1 MIFRTL
7 SLCCAAAC
15 LSSCATITRGSHEK
29 LQVISSPPGADVA
42 LSTGEKGVT
51 PVAFTKLRRDS
62 LQVTVSK
69 PGYITQT
76 VTVESHTSGSGVAAA
91 TAGNV
96 AFGGP
101 IGVTVAAASG
111 AWNSLYPNPVS
122 VQLTPAPLD
131 AQATKKL
138 RKSRYPLGTP
148 GDQTGMVHSPYTQR
162 LYDVRQVRHGTLVHD
177 VDVDKLF
184 LNP

>member
-1 MIFRTL
+1 MNFKAL
-7 SLCCAAAC
+7 GALCVAAS
-15 LSSCATITRGSHEK
+15 LSSCATVIRGSHEK
-29 LQVISSPPGADVA
+29 LQVISTPAGANVN
-42 LSTGEKGVT
+42 LSTGETGVT
-51 PVAFTKLRRDS
+51 PVTFTKLRRDS

-69 PGYITQT
+69 PGYIPQT
-76 VTVESHTSGSGVAAA
+76 VAVESRASGSGVAA

-96 AFGGP
+96 ALGGP
-101 IGVTVAAASG
+101 IGMAVDAGTG

-131 AQATKKL
+131 PQAARKL

-148 GDQTGMVHSPYTQR
+148 SDRAGMVHSPYTQR
-162 LYDVRQVRHGTLVHD
+162 VYDVRQVPHGTLVRD

-184 LNP
+184 VNP